1 MGREPFRYDRFT
13 VALWVV
19 LGAVI
24 TVTSVAAVLFI
35 GPEGLYLI
43 VTGWIVG
50 PFVLYWIYK
59 KIRKWAKGAWT

>member
-24 TVTSVAAVLFI
+24 TLTSVGAVMLV
-35 GPEGLYLI
+35 GSEGLYLV

-50 PFVLYWIYK
+50 PFVIYWLY
-59 KIRKWAKGAWT
+59 RKLAKLVKGT

>member
-13 VALWVV
+13 VALWAA

-24 TVTSVAAVLFI
+24 CATSVAAVLFI

-59 KIRKWAKGAWT
+59 KLKKLVKGT

>member
-13 VALWVV
+13 VALWAV

-24 TVTSVAAVLFI
+24 CITSVAAVLFI
-35 GPEGLYLI
+35 GPEGLYLL

-50 PFVLYWIYK
+50 PFVIYWIYK
-59 KIRKWAKGAWT
+59 KLKRLVKGT

>member
-13 VALWVV
+13 VALWAV

-24 TVTSVAAVLFI
+24 CATSVAAVLFI
-35 GPEGLYLI
+35 GLEGLYLI

-50 PFVLYWIYK
+50 PFVLYWIYRKLK
-59 KIRKWAKGAWT
+59 KLVKGT

>member
-24 TVTSVAAVLFI
+24 TVTSVGAVILV
-35 GPEGLYLI
+35 GAEGLYLV

-50 PFVLYWIYK
+50 PFVLYWAYK
-59 KIRKWAKGAWT
+59 KLRKWIKSD